1 MTSVTAVPL
10 VLTRLSK
17 DEIVESFDLS
27 SLKEIFSAAAPLSAD
42 VEKTVVEKLNV
53 KVLQGRTYVYN
64 IKLIAYN
71 FFFTLM

>member
-17 DEIVESFDLS
+17 DEVVESYDLS

-42 VEKTVVEKLNV
+42 VENKVVEKLNV
-53 KVLQGRTYVYN
+53 KVLQGST
-64 IKLIAYN
+64 
-71 FFFTLM
+71 

>member
-17 DEIVESFDLS
+17 DEVVESYDLS

-42 VEKTVVEKLNV
+42 VEKKVVEKLNV
-53 KVLQGRTYVYN
+53 KVLQGST
-64 IKLIAYN
+64 
-71 FFFTLM
+71 